1 MNKRILSVFVFSAA
15 LLSIQAQDR
24 KGGISDAM
32 LNQIKQSYEGT
43 SADKALRNAI
53 GNNDIRKLALNQE
66 NLTGMDTHFSVKVNS
81 KGITDQKSSG
91 RCWLFTGLNVMRA
104 KAIGKYG
111 FQSFEFSEI
120 YPFFWDQLE
129 KANLFLQGIID
140 TLISRVAF
148 RTGCQI
154 NRSLGQRDTP
164 FRPSYLHDSFK
175 RGLAKKQCIGFDD

>member
-91 RCWLFTGLNVMRA
+91 RWGVLTGLDVLRA
-104 KAIGKYG
+104 QSIGK
-111 FQSFEFSEI
+111 
-120 YPFFWDQLE
+120 
-129 KANLFLQGIID
+129 
-140 TLISRVAF
+140 
-148 RTGCQI
+148 
-154 NRSLGQRDTP
+154 
-164 FRPSYLHDSFK
+164 
-175 RGLAKKQCIGFDD
+175 

>member
-66 NLTGMDTHFSVKVNS
+66 NLPGMDTHFSVKVNS
-81 KGITDQKSSG
+81 KGITT
-91 RCWLFTGLNVMRA
+91 RNHPVVA
-104 KAIGKYG
+104 G
-111 FQSFEFSEI
+111 FSQ
-120 YPFFWDQLE
+120 D
-129 KANLFLQGIID
+129 
-140 TLISRVAF
+140 
-148 RTGCQI
+148 
-154 NRSLGQRDTP
+154 
-164 FRPSYLHDSFK
+164 
-175 RGLAKKQCIGFDD
+175 

>member
-66 NLTGMDTHFSVKVNS
+66 NLTGMDAHS
-81 KGITDQKSSG
+81 
-91 RCWLFTGLNVMRA
+91 
-104 KAIGKYG
+104 
-111 FQSFEFSEI
+111 
-120 YPFFWDQLE
+120 P
-129 KANLFLQGIID
+129 
-140 TLISRVAF
+140 
-148 RTGCQI
+148 
-154 NRSLGQRDTP
+154 
-164 FRPSYLHDSFK
+164 
-175 RGLAKKQCIGFDD
+175 

>member
-1 MNKRILSVFVFSAA
+1 MNRRILSVFVFSAA

-66 NLTGMDTHFSVKVNS
+66 NLAGMDTHFSVKVNS

-104 KAIGKYG
+104 KAIGNTASSLLNSRK
-111 FQSFEFSEI
+111 FILFSGTS
-120 YPFFWDQLE
+120 WRRLTSSC
-129 KANLFLQGIID
+129 KAS
-140 TLISRVAF
+140 LIPV
-148 RTGCQI
+148 T
-154 NRSLGQRDTP
+154 NP
-164 FRPSYLHDSFK
+164 
-175 RGLAKKQCIGFDD
+175 